1 MFYSKT
7 ARSQSDTLAPGL
19 TKEAKT
25 WSEEVM
31 SSLLKIGKGVGS
43 EQHGDRPVVVIQND
57 IGNLHTPPI
66 RCDHEQ
72 KRISLVV

>member
-31 SSLLKIGKGVGS
+31 SSLLKSGKES
-43 EQHGDRPVVVIQND
+43 DRSNMVTDQW
-57 IGNLHTPPI
+57 L
-66 RCDHEQ
+66 
-72 KRISLVV
+72 